1 MRPKA
6 RNCSVRVLVAACRAG
21 KSATTRS
28 AEGRAM
34 RIAKIIFFITTFVF
48 AAHAADAKPFTH
60 LWVFGDSTVD
70 TGWYKVP
77 KKNSDPP
84 TYSGNSNFDA
94 WLAPIP
100 PDTQTGAQKW
110 NIGKPTVNP
119 KRISVQELAHILG
132 VGARPHNQKNQANVP
147 GTNYATSGARNK
159 EVNAAGSGRFPNA
172 IPTRTQIEHY
182 LASYT
187 PNGKALYVISSGGN
201 DVQAALDANNAVCT
215 DSAQSDSQTA
225 ANELA
230 NKINALQGQNA
241 KYIIV
246 ANQPESFG
254 GTDKE
259 KCRGV
264 YDTAL
269 KSKLD
274 ALGVSYAWGDVN
286 SVRTMME
293 QHPTTFGLNPL
304 YLGTGAPS
312 CSPPASS
319 TGIGSDWAFLCSP
332 ASPVST
338 PSNTDTS
345 EFADNNHWAPTP
357 QKVLGSYYYCLAKQ
371 TWPDVF
377 TASPA
382 PNQPFTACST
392 FDPSWN

>member
-1 MRPKA
+1 
-6 RNCSVRVLVAACRAG
+6 
-21 KSATTRS
+21 
-28 AEGRAM
+28 M
-34 RIAKIIFFITTFVF
+34 RIAKIVFLVVTFVF
-48 AAHAADAKPFTH
+48 AANAAGAKPFSR

-70 TGWYKVP
+70 TGWYKVA
-77 KKNSDPP
+77 KKNSNPI
-84 TYSGNSNFDA
+84 TYSGDPNFDA

-132 VGARPHNQKNQANVP
+132 VSAYPHNQKNQQNEP

-159 EVNAAGSGRFPNA
+159 ETNDPNSGRFPNA
-172 IPTRTQIEHY
+172 IPTRIQIEHY

-215 DSAQSDSQTA
+215 DSAQSDSKTA

-230 NKINALQGQNA
+230 NKIHALQGQNA

-264 YDTAL
+264 YNSTL

-274 ALGVSYAWGDVN
+274 SLGVTYAWGDVN
-286 SVRTMME
+286 SVRTLME
-293 QHPTTFGLNPL
+293 QNPATFGLDPM
-304 YLGTGAPS
+304 YLGNSAPA
-312 CSPPASS
+312 CAPPDQSM
-319 TGIGSDWAFLCSP
+319 THIGSDWAFLCSST
-332 ASPVST
+332 SPVSR
-338 PSNTDTS
+338 PSNIDTS

-392 FDPSWN
+392 FNSSWN